1 MQNIFEIAFEKTMG
15 HEGIYSNDP
24 VDFGGE
30 TYRGISRKYNPEW
43 AGWEI
48 LDDAKTGGKLI
59 PTPHLNSTLNFLTQQ
74 YYQEIYWNNKRVNLD
89 FVSVIFPDL
98 SIEMF
103 DIGVNMGTM
112 RSGMFLQRALNI
124 LNRDEKIDE
133 DMKVDGWLGPITLRM
148 INKYIKTN
156 DKKQLLKLV
165 IILRAMHYIN
175 LVESNT
181 TQERFIR
188 GWLNRIELNIGDV
201 YVS

>member
-156 DKKQLLKLV
+156 ELLKLV